1 MLRARHGFAVG
12 LSIVF
17 IGLFVGSML
26 LLRVNATLL
35 SPDFINDQL
44 RQADFFTFLYDE
56 LAPLAVEEQIQESE
70 DLPFGVQADATA
82 MIASARDIFPPE
94 WLQANVELVV
104 SEVLPYVG
112 GRTDDFAFAIP
123 VKERLLG
130 STDAIR
136 VLARSSGVY
145 EITASQAFEDKADEA
160 LEEFGQLPLGVTLQG
175 EDLAWTAQQIAPPD
189 WLEGQLEGAL
199 DEVLAYMTYE
209 SDDLSITIPLADRLR
224 GAEPAVKG
232 LLERAEAYDSMANEV
247 ARETVEKN
255 IDRVTLLPIGVPIE
269 SQEVVDAVRLAVPLE
284 WIQEHVEASLDEFV
298 AYAAGDVDA
307 FAITAPLAERTEI
320 ALQELTNL
328 ADRKLA
334 EAFAAYPACSV
345 TQAVDIAA
353 SLQQGTLPSC
363 QIPAFGLEEV
373 TSALGMPP
381 DAGMTWEGLE
391 SAAGFSLAILRDG
404 IAVSAVAEAFNTD
417 VEGLI
422 RDSIGQELP
431 DVYTFTDADLKAF
444 FTPDTAEAFDSFRE
458 TVAGGVV
465 IDENFLRR
473 ELSGEEFRQLQDFR
487 EALRDGISY
496 SSAELRED
504 LAGEDTPA
512 LDSLDAARSALNTF
526 DNFKFVAYVVWGILL
541 AGVGFLGGRRWWTR
555 LAWAALPLAI
565 AGLLLFITAGFL
577 YGSLAEPV
585 LDQSLV
591 QLKEGQAPA
600 GFEVILL
607 DKVFDVGKTA
617 AQGFFT
623 GIKPQA
629 LIIAFTGFVLFI
641 AAVLWGAVLG
651 PRRQAALGLPNKP
664 RRPQG

>member
-1 MLRARHGFAVG
+1 MLWVRWCFAVL

-26 LLRVNATLL
+26 LLRINATLL

-44 RQADFFTFLYDE
+44 RQADFFTFLYDDV
-56 LAPLAVEEQIQESE
+56 APLAVEEQVQESE
-70 DLPFGVQADATA
+70 DLPFGVQADAAA

-94 WLQANVELVV
+94 RLQANAELAV

-130 STDAIR
+130 STDAIK

-145 EITASQAFEDKADEA
+145 EVTASQAFEDRASQA

-199 DEVLAYMTYE
+199 DEVLAYLTYE
-209 SDDLSITIPLADRLR
+209 SDDLSITIPLAARLR
-224 GAEPAVKG
+224 GAEPAVRG

-247 ARETVEKN
+247 AREAVEKN
-255 IDRVTLLPIGVPIE
+255 IDRVTLLPIGVAIE
-269 SQEVVDAVRLAVPLE
+269 SQEVIDAVRLAVPPE

-298 AYAAGDVDA
+298 AYMAGDVDA
-307 FAITAPLAERTEI
+307 FAITAPLAERREI
-320 ALQELTNL
+320 ALQELTDL

-334 EAFAAYPACSV
+334 EVFAAYPDCSV

-353 SLQQGTLPSC
+353 GLQQGTLPSC
-363 QIPAFGLEEV
+363 RIPAFGLEEV
-373 TSALGMPP
+373 TGALGMPP
-381 DAGMTWEGLE
+381 DAGLTWEGLE

-404 IAVSAVAEAFNTD
+404 VAVDAVAEAFNTD
-417 VEGLI
+417 VEGLV
-422 RDSIGQELP
+422 RDSISQELP
-431 DVYTFTDADLKAF
+431 DVYTFTDGDLKAF
-444 FTPDTAEAFDSFRE
+444 FTPDTAEDFDSFRE

-487 EALRDGISY
+487 EVLRDGISY

-504 LAGEDTPA
+504 LAGEDPQA
-512 LDSLDAARSALNTF
+512 LDGLDGARSVLNTF
-526 DNFKFVAYVVWGILL
+526 DDFKFIVYVVWAMLLVGI
-541 AGVGFLGGRRWWTR
+541 GFLGGRRWWTR

-565 AGLLLFITAGFL
+565 AGLLLFITAGLL
-577 YGSLAEPV
+577 YGSFAEPG
-585 LDQSLV
+585 LDRGLE
-591 QLKEGQAPA
+591 QLKEGQDPE
-600 GFEVILL
+600 GFEVILM
-607 DKVFDVGKTA
+607 DKAFDVGKTA
-617 AQGFFT
+617 AHEFFS
-623 GIKPQA
+623 GIKTQS
-629 LIIAFTGFVLFI
+629 LIIALTGFAVFIGAFVWGLVLD
-641 AAVLWGAVLG
+641 
-651 PRRQAALGLPNKP
+651 PRRQAALGLPNKT

>member
-12 LSIVF
+12 LSVVF
-17 IGLFVGSML
+17 IGLFIGSML
-26 LLRVNATLL
+26 LLRANATLL
-35 SPDFINDQL
+35 SPDFINEQL
-44 RQADFFTFLYDE
+44 RQADFFTFLYDDV
-56 LAPLAVEEQIQESE
+56 APLAAEEQIQEAE
-70 DLPFGVQADATA
+70 DLPFGVQADSTA
-82 MIASARDIFPPE
+82 IIASARDIFPPE

-130 STDAIR
+130 STDAIK

-145 EITASQAFEDKADEA
+145 EITASQAFEDKADQA

-199 DEVLAYMTYE
+199 DEVLAYMTHE
-209 SDDLSITIPLADRLR
+209 STDLSITIPLADRLR

-247 ARETVEKN
+247 ARETVEKH
-255 IDRVTLLPIGVPIE
+255 IDRVTLLPIGVAIE
-269 SQEVVDAVRLAVPLE
+269 SQEVIDAVRLAVPPE
-284 WIQEHVEASLDEFV
+284 WIQEQVEASLDEFV
-298 AYAAGDVDA
+298 AYAAGDVDS
-307 FAITAPLAERTEI
+307 FAITVPLAERTEI
-320 ALQELTNL
+320 ALQELADL

-334 EAFAAYPACSV
+334 ETFAAYPACSV

-353 SLQQGTLPSC
+353 GLQQGTLPSC
-363 QIPAFGLEEV
+363 QIPAFSLEEV
-373 TSALGMPP
+373 TVALGMPL
-381 DAGMTWEGLE
+381 DTGLTWEGLE

-404 IAVSAVAEAFNTD
+404 VAVDAIAEAFNTD

-422 RDSIGQELP
+422 RDSIGQGLP

-444 FTPDTAEAFDSFRE
+444 FTPDTTEAFDSFRE

-487 EALRDGISY
+487 EVLRDGISY

-504 LAGEDTPA
+504 FAEEDPQA
-512 LDSLDAARSALNTF
+512 LDSLDGARSVLNTF
-526 DNFKFVAYVVWGILL
+526 DNFKFVVYVVWVILL

-555 LAWAALPLAI
+555 LVWAALPLAV
-565 AGLLLFITAGFL
+565 AGLLLFIATGPL
-577 YGSLAEPV
+577 YGSFAEPG
-585 LDQSLV
+585 LDRALEQI
-591 QLKEGQAPA
+591 KEGQDPE
-600 GFEVILL
+600 GVEVVLTE
-607 DKVFDVGKTA
+607 KAFDMGKTA
-617 AQGFFT
+617 VRGFFSGVKT
-623 GIKPQA
+623 QA
-629 LIIAFTGFVLFI
+629 LIFTFTGFVLFI
-641 AAVLWGAVLG
+641 GAVLWGAVLD
-651 PRRQAALGLPNKP
+651 PRRQAAFGFPNKTP
-664 RRPQG
+664 RPQG